1 MFIASLILGIASIVL
16 SWVPILGFLIAV
28 TALIISIVAMVKR
41 KKNKEAK
48 NSGMAIP
55 GLITSIIGLI
65 FSMVMSVFIIV
76 ALIISMSNKT
86 SKNITG
92 DISTQLN
99 NSLYSQYDYETM
111 TGTEVRTAIRSLY
124 SKDDFILEA
133 QSEKDGVYLQYGEA
147 KGSGGGISKYKST
160 RKASSQSGYTRN
172 TTSSLSSNI
181 LSSSSY
187 TSTLIKDSLGNV
199 IGISF
204 TRNK

>member
-1 MFIASLILGIASIVL
+1 
-16 SWVPILGFLIAV
+16 
-28 TALIISIVAMVKR
+28 
-41 KKNKEAK
+41 
-48 NSGMAIP
+48 
-55 GLITSIIGLI
+55 
-65 FSMVMSVFIIV
+65 
-76 ALIISMSNKT
+76 
-86 SKNITG
+86 
-92 DISTQLN
+92 
-99 NSLYSQYDYETM
+99 M

-133 QSEKDGVYLQYGEA
+133 QSEKNGVYLQYGEA